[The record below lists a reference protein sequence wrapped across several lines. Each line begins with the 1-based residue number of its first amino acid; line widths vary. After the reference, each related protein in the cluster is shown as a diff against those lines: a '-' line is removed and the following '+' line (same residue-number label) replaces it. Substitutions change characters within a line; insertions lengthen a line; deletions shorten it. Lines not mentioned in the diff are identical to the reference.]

1 MVTKQKKGLGRGLE
15 ALMGA
20 SNTMNDSAHQH
31 EFDPSMNPAGNL
43 QMMSRDKMQAG
54 KYQPRTHMD
63 ETALAELAASITANG
78 LMQPI
83 TVRAIGDDRFEI
95 IAGERRYRAAGIA
108 GMTEVP
114 VIIKDIS
121 DRDALSL
128 ALIENIQR
136 EDLNPLEE
144 AQGLQRLISEFGYTH
159 ETCAAA
165 IGRSRSAV
173 SNLLRLLNLAQPVQT
188 MLLAGDIDMG
198 HARALLALDAA
209 QQIMIA
215 LEIYARGTSV
225 RDTEKRVQA
234 ILKGETDEPK
244 DKMRI
249 VSGDIIRL
257 EQQLSDAI
265 GATVSLKMGKK
276 NQGKMVIEFGNLD
289 ILEGIMAKIAPN
301 ASQQ

>member
-1 MVTKQKKGLGRGLE
+1 MATKQKKGLGRGLE
-15 ALMGA
+15 SLLGL
-20 SNTMNDSAHQH
+20 SDNMNQHAHDV
-31 EFDPSMNPAGNL
+31 EDNPAGKL
-43 QMMSRDKMQAG
+43 QMLARDVIQAG

-63 ETALAELAASITANG
+63 ETALAELASSIATNG

-83 TVRAIGDDRFEI
+83 TVRPIGPERYEI

-108 GMTEVP
+108 GLSEVP
-114 VIIKDIS
+114 VLIIEVDDKT
-121 DRDALSL
+121 ALSL
-128 ALIENIQR
+128 SLIENIQR

-144 AQGLQRLISEFGYTH
+144 AQGLQRLISEFHYTH
-159 ETCAAA
+159 DSCASA

-173 SNLLRLLNLAQPVQT
+173 SNLLRLLNLAPAVQT

-198 HARALLALDAA
+198 HARALLSLDSA
-209 QQIMIA
+209 QQVMLA
-215 LEIYARGTSV
+215 QEINARRLSV

-234 ILKGETDEPK
+234 ILKGEENSPK

-257 EQQLSDAI
+257 EQQLSDAL
-265 GATVSLKMGKK
+265 GAAVSLKMGKK

-289 ILEGIMAKIAPN
+289 VLEGIMSKFQPA
-301 ASQQ
+301 Q

>member
-1 MVTKQKKGLGRGLE
+1 MATKQKKGLGRGLE
-15 ALMGA
+15 SLLGL
-20 SNTMNDSAHQH
+20 SDNMNHHAHDA
-31 EFDPSMNPAGNL
+31 EENPAGKL
-43 QMMSRDKMQAG
+43 QMLSRSLIQAG

-63 ETALAELAASITANG
+63 ETALAELATSIATNG

-83 TVRAIGDDRFEI
+83 TVRPIGSGHYEI

-108 GMTEVP
+108 GLTEVP
-114 VIIKDIS
+114 ALIIEVDDKT
-121 DRDALSL
+121 ALSL
-128 ALIENIQR
+128 SLIENIQR

-144 AQGLQRLISEFGYTH
+144 AQGLQRLISEFHYTH
-159 ETCAAA
+159 DGCATA

-173 SNLLRLLNLAQPVQT
+173 SNLLRLLNLAPAVQT

-198 HARALLALDAA
+198 HARALLSLDSA
-209 QQIMIA
+209 QQVMLA
-215 LEIYARGTSV
+215 QEINARRLSV

-234 ILKGETDEPK
+234 ILNHEENSPK

-257 EQQLSDAI
+257 EQELSDAL
-265 GATVSLKMGKK
+265 GAAVSLKMGKK

-289 ILEGIMAKIAPN
+289 VLEGIMSKI
-301 ASQQ
+301 QIHQK

>member
-1 MVTKQKKGLGRGLE
+1 MATKQKKGLGRGLE
-15 ALMGA
+15 SLLGL
-20 SNTMNDSAHQH
+20 SDNMNQHAHDV
-31 EFDPSMNPAGNL
+31 EDNPAGNL
-43 QMMSRDKMQAG
+43 QMLARNVIQAG

-63 ETALAELAASITANG
+63 ETALAELATSIATNG

-83 TVRAIGDDRFEI
+83 TVRPIGAGRYEI

-108 GMTEVP
+108 GLNEVP
-114 VIIKDIS
+114 VLIVEVDDKT
-121 DRDALSL
+121 ALSL
-128 ALIENIQR
+128 SLIENIQR

-144 AQGLQRLISEFGYTH
+144 AQGLQRLIHEFHYTH
-159 ETCAAA
+159 DSCATA

-173 SNLLRLLNLAQPVQT
+173 STLLRLSNSAPAVQT

-198 HARALLALDAA
+198 HARALLSLDSA
-209 QQIMIA
+209 QQVMLA
-215 LEIYARGTSV
+215 QEINARRLSV

-234 ILKGETDEPK
+234 ILKGEDNSPK

-257 EQQLSDAI
+257 EQQLSDAL
-265 GATVSLKMGKK
+265 GAAVSLKMGKK

-289 ILEGIMAKIAPN
+289 VLEGIMSKFQP
-301 ASQQ
+301 SHQ

>member
-1 MVTKQKKGLGRGLE
+1 MATKQKKGLGRGLE
-15 ALMGA
+15 SLLGL
-20 SNTMNDSAHQH
+20 SDNMNQHAHDV
-31 EFDPSMNPAGNL
+31 EDNPAGNL
-43 QMMSRDKMQAG
+43 QMLARNVIQAG

-63 ETALAELAASITANG
+63 ETALAELATSIATNG

-83 TVRAIGDDRFEI
+83 TVRPIGAGRYEI

-108 GMTEVP
+108 GLNEVP
-114 VIIKDIS
+114 VLIVEVDDKT
-121 DRDALSL
+121 ALSL
-128 ALIENIQR
+128 SLIENIQR

-144 AQGLQRLISEFGYTH
+144 AQGLQRLIHEFHYTH
-159 ETCAAA
+159 DSCATA

-173 SNLLRLLNLAQPVQT
+173 SNLLRLFNLAPAVQT

-198 HARALLALDAA
+198 HARALLSLDSA
-209 QQIMIA
+209 QQVMLA
-215 LEIYARGTSV
+215 QEINARRLSV

-234 ILKGETDEPK
+234 ILKGEDNSPK

-257 EQQLSDAI
+257 EQQLSDAL
-265 GATVSLKMGKK
+265 GAAVSLKMGKK

-289 ILEGIMAKIAPN
+289 VLEGIMSKFQP
-301 ASQQ
+301 SHQ

>member
-15 ALMGA
+15 SLLGL
-20 SNTMNDSAHQH
+20 SDTMNQHAHDT
-31 EFDPSMNPAGNL
+31 ENNPAGKL
-43 QMMSRDKMQAG
+43 QMLARNVIQAG

-63 ETALAELAASITANG
+63 ETALAELAASIATNG

-83 TVRAIGDDRFEI
+83 TVRPIGAGHYEI

-108 GMTEVP
+108 GLSEVP
-114 VIIKDIS
+114 VLIVEVDDKT
-121 DRDALSL
+121 ALSL
-128 ALIENIQR
+128 SLIENIQR

-144 AQGLQRLISEFGYTH
+144 AQGLQRLINEFHYTH
-159 ETCAAA
+159 DSCASA

-173 SNLLRLLNLAQPVQT
+173 SNLLRLLNLAPAVQT

-198 HARALLALDAA
+198 HARALLSLDSA
-209 QQIMIA
+209 QQVMLA
-215 LEIYARGTSV
+215 QEINARRLSV

-234 ILKGETDEPK
+234 ILKGEESSPK

-257 EQQLSDAI
+257 EQQLSDAL
-265 GATVSLKMGKK
+265 GAVVSLKMGKK

-289 ILEGIMAKIAPN
+289 VLEGIMSKFQPM
-301 ASQQ
+301 Q

>member
-1 MVTKQKKGLGRGLE
+1 MATKQKKGLGRGLE
-15 ALMGA
+15 SLLGL
-20 SNTMNDSAHQH
+20 SDNMNQHAHDV
-31 EFDPSMNPAGNL
+31 EDNPAGNL
-43 QMMSRDKMQAG
+43 QMLARNVIQAG

-63 ETALAELAASITANG
+63 ETALAELATSIATNG

-83 TVRAIGDDRFEI
+83 TVRPIGAGRYEI

-108 GMTEVP
+108 GLNEVP
-114 VIIKDIS
+114 VLIVEVDDKT
-121 DRDALSL
+121 ALSL
-128 ALIENIQR
+128 SLIENIQR

-144 AQGLQRLISEFGYTH
+144 AQGLQRLIHEFHYTH
-159 ETCAAA
+159 DSCATA

-173 SNLLRLLNLAQPVQT
+173 SNLLRLLNLAPAVQT

-198 HARALLALDAA
+198 HARALLSLDSA
-209 QQIMIA
+209 QQVMLA
-215 LEIYARGTSV
+215 QEINARRLSV

-234 ILKGETDEPK
+234 ILKGEDNSPK

-257 EQQLSDAI
+257 EQQLSDAL
-265 GATVSLKMGKK
+265 GAAVSLKMGKK

-289 ILEGIMAKIAPN
+289 VLEGIMSKFQP
-301 ASQQ
+301 SHQ

>member
-1 MVTKQKKGLGRGLE
+1 MATKQKKGLGRGLE
-15 ALMGA
+15 SLLGL
-20 SNTMNDSAHQH
+20 SDNMNQHAHDV
-31 EFDPSMNPAGNL
+31 EDNPAGNL
-43 QMMSRDKMQAG
+43 QMLARNVIQAG

-63 ETALAELAASITANG
+63 ETALAELATSIATNG

-83 TVRAIGDDRFEI
+83 TVRPIGAGRYEI

-108 GMTEVP
+108 GLNEVP
-114 VIIKDIS
+114 VLIVEVD
-121 DRDALSL
+121 DRTALSL
-128 ALIENIQR
+128 SLIENIQR

-144 AQGLQRLISEFGYTH
+144 AQGLQRLIHEFHYTH
-159 ETCAAA
+159 DSCATA

-173 SNLLRLLNLAQPVQT
+173 SNLLRLLNLAPAVQT

-198 HARALLALDAA
+198 HARALLSLDSA
-209 QQIMIA
+209 QQVMLA
-215 LEIYARGTSV
+215 QEINARRLSV

-234 ILKGETDEPK
+234 ILKGEDNSPK

-257 EQQLSDAI
+257 EQQLSDAL
-265 GATVSLKMGKK
+265 GAAVSLKMGKK

-289 ILEGIMAKIAPN
+289 VLEGIMSKFQP
-301 ASQQ
+301 SHQ

>member
-20 SNTMNDSAHQH
+20 SNAMHANTQTA
-31 EFDPSMNPAGNL
+31 EVTEPNPAGNL
-43 QMMSRDKMQAG
+43 QMMSRDKLQAG
-54 KYQPRTHMD
+54 KYQPRSHMD
-63 ETALAELAASITANG
+63 ETALAELAASITTNG

-83 TVRAIGDDRFEI
+83 TVRPIGADRFEI

-108 GMTEVP
+108 GLTEVP
-114 VIIKDIS
+114 VLIRELD
-121 DRDALSL
+121 DQQALSL

-144 AQGLQRLISEFGYTH
+144 AQGLQRLIAEFGYTH
-159 ETCAAA
+159 DTCASA

-198 HARALLALDAA
+198 HARALLSLPSAE
-209 QQIMIA
+209 QIMLAQEIA
-215 LEIYARGTSV
+215 TRRMSV

-234 ILKGETDEPK
+234 ILSGEETGRK
-244 DKMRI
+244 NDKMRV
-249 VSGDIIRL
+249 VSGDIIRI
-257 EQQLSDAI
+257 EQQLSDSLGAEVMIKI
-265 GATVSLKMGKK
+265 GAK
-276 NQGKMVIEFGNLD
+276 NKGKMVINFGNLD
-289 ILEGIMAKIAPN
+289 TLEGILAKIAP
-301 ASQQ
+301 QE